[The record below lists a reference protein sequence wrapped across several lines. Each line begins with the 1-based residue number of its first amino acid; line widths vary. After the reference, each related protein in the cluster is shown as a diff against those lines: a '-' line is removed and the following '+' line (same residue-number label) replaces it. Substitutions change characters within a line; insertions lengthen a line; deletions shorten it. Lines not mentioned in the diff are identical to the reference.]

1 MGAVSATAKTKSSA
15 TRRSGKARMAVLPGS
30 LWEAAK
36 PPPPDVAN
44 VRSRAA
50 SRAASAALVGLGVEV
65 AALLADPVADQILGA
80 LELLRPG
87 VAGDEA
93 RGLPDHVKLAIALD
107 LADED
112 RLGDVMVR
120 QHLRGAT
127 GQVLGF
133 DTWQR

>member
-1 MGAVSATAKTKSSA
+1 MGAVSATAKAKSTA

-44 VRSRAA
+44 DRSRAA

-93 RGLPDHVKLAIALD
+93 RRLPHRLELAVGPH
-107 LADED
+107 LADE
-112 RLGDVMVR
+112 
-120 QHLRGAT
+120 
-127 GQVLGF
+127 
-133 DTWQR
+133 